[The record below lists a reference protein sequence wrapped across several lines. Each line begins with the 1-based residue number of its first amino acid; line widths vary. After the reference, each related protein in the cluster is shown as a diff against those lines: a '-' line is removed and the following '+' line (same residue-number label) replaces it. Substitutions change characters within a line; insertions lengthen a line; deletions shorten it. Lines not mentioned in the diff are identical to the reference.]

1 MVYTCTYNVC
11 TCLTFLNMY
20 IHVKY
25 MSIPFF
31 QILSR
36 WSGFQMI
43 WNPSIHLVHA
53 SVGKYQSRY
62 VPICTDL
69 YYDIVCTGTYYLEN
83 VA

>member
-1 MVYTCTYNVC
+1 MVYTCTYKVC

-36 WSGFQMI
+36 WSGFQMSKLQELADKRNEYPVSSTLI
-43 WNPSIHLVHA
+43 F
-53 SVGKYQSRY
+53 KY
-62 VPICTDL
+62 
-69 YYDIVCTGTYYLEN
+69 IVTHFNSTF
-83 VA
+83 ADR